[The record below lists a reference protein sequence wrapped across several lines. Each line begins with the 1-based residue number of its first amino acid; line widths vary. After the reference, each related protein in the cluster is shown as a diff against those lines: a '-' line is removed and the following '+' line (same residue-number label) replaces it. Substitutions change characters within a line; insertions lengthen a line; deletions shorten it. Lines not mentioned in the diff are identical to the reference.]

1 MKQLSVWHVEECR
14 KSPECERWKAVWV
27 PFTHSV
33 KQLHF
38 SQINQR
44 GDRSS
49 CSSLK
54 RNILNIY
61 MLICQTHLCRATTI
75 KTNST
80 AKRIGNYSL
89 KSTVEWIISNYPR
102 VSLLRWAESFL
113 SLSPWQEW
121 NWHNKY
127 TVLKVSRPCGPIWMF
142 DLPTQS
148 IPTTQ
153 VNSSI
158 FWS

>member
-1 MKQLSVWHVEECR
+1 MKQLSVRYVEECR
-14 KSPECERWKAVWV
+14 KSPECERRKAVGV
-27 PFTHSV
+27 PFTDSV

-49 CSSLK
+49 CSSIKL
-54 RNILNIY
+54 NSLNIY
-61 MLICQTHLCRATTI
+61 MLICQIHFCRATTI

-80 AKRIGNYSL
+80 AKLIGNYSL
-89 KSTVEWIISNYPR
+89 KSTIEWIISHHPR

-121 NWHNKY
+121 NWHNKH
-127 TVLKVSRPCGPIWMF
+127 TVCKVSGPCGPIWMF
-142 DLPTQS
+142 DLPPQS